1 MRPGPRNLIT
11 DVAGIRVGNAEDGAA
26 RSGVTVVIPDEP
38 ATAAV
43 DVRGG
48 GPGTRETDALS
59 PACVVEQIHGLT
71 LSGGS
76 AFGLDAGGGLITWLA
91 ERGRGFCIADAC
103 VPVVPGAIL
112 FDLLNGGDKDWGH
125 EPPFRDLARQAAD
138 RAGEDIA
145 LGNSGAGFGA
155 RAGHLKGG
163 LGSASIVSPQGHT
176 VGALVACNAFGSP
189 LIPGTDCFWAWALEI
204 DGEFGGRRPPRL
216 TGPIEFDYRFD
227 SPPGTN
233 TTIGVIATDAILTR
247 AQAERVAIMAHDGYA
262 RAVRPM
268 HTPLDGDTIFV
279 LAMGQRAIA
288 DPIGDLARIGML
300 AADCIARALTRGVFE
315 AETLGDMTSYRDL
328 RQKTPRQSG

>member
-11 DVAGIRVGNAEDGAA
+11 DVAGIKIGNAEDHDA
-26 RSGVTVVIPDEP
+26 RSGVTVVLPDDP

-48 GPGTRETDALS
+48 GPGTRETDALAS
-59 PACVVEQIHGLT
+59 SRVVEQIHGLT

-76 AFGLDAGGGLITWLA
+76 AFGLDAGSGLITWLA
-91 ERGRGFCIADAC
+91 ARGRGFRIGDAC

-112 FDLLNGGDKDWGH
+112 FDLLNGGNKDWGD
-125 EPPFRDLARQAAD
+125 EPPFRALARRAAD
-138 RAGEDIA
+138 AAAEDFA
-145 LGNSGAGFGA
+145 LGNSGAGLGA

-189 LIPGTDCFWAWALEI
+189 VIPGTDCFWAWAMEI
-204 DGEFGGRRPPRL
+204 DGEFGGQRPPVL
-216 TGPIEFDYRFD
+216 SAPIDLDYRFD
-227 SPPGTN
+227 VPPGAN
-233 TTIGVIATDAILTR
+233 TTIGVVATDATLTR

-279 LAMGQRAIA
+279 LSTAKRALA
-288 DPIGDLARIGML
+288 DPVGDVARLGML
-300 AADCIARALTRGVFE
+300 AADCVARALTRGVYE
-315 AETLGDMTSYRDL
+315 AETLGDMPGY
-328 RQKTPRQSG
+328 KTTR